1 MEIKSLFSLIGK
13 NLKIFFRSKVS
24 SVVVLLIPFLI
35 VMFTGF
41 AFNSSQLSNVQV
53 GVYCESY
60 NDFTNGIIGDFEQK
74 GFASNRYFSVESCVE
89 SVKYSDSQ
97 ICIIFPANLDPD
109 ITDEEIVFY
118 VDYSRVN
125 LADNLVNEV
134 QGSLLVKTTN
144 ISEGMAQNL
153 IDSLENV
160 KNALPNTKIKVNDVL
175 SNANKNRNIDLDTSV
190 DDISWTI
197 TELEDIKSDIDANE
211 TRLRANVENV
221 LVKLREVEKS
231 EIELSSNLNSLSEGQ
246 NEVVIGLG
254 ETVTDLDKII
264 LSLNSRKNIGADNIA
279 SPVKTKI
286 EPINVDY
293 NNKDYITPIMLS
305 LIVLFSAI
313 LLASTFVLKEKKTK
327 AFFRNFMT
335 PTKNITFLLSTYL
348 TCLIIISVQFLLV
361 FIGMKYIL
369 KIDIIPILAPLA
381 VVLIATILVFISI
394 GIFIGYLFRSDETII
409 FSSMIVAALF
419 MFFSNVILPLENISG
434 GLMKFL
440 KFNPLVVSDLA
451 LKKIILF
458 KFGFG
463 AITNELLVLGGF
475 IIIFFILN
483 VVFRKFTQRSW
494 K

>member
-1 MEIKSLFSLIGK
+1 MKISSLFSLIGK

-24 SVVVLLIPFLI
+24 SLVVLLIPFLI

-53 GVYCESY
+53 GIYCESY

-74 GFASNRYFSVESCVE
+74 GFASNRYSSIEDCVE

-97 ICIIFPANLDPD
+97 ICVIFPANLNPD
-109 ITDEEIVFY
+109 VTDEEIVFY

-144 ISEGMAQNL
+144 ISEGMAQDL
-153 IDSLENV
+153 INSLENV
-160 KNALPNTKIKVNDVL
+160 KNVLPNTKIKVNEVL
-175 SNANKNRNIDLDTSV
+175 NDANKNRNIDLDTSV
-190 DDISWTI
+190 DDISLAI
-197 TELEDIKSDIDANE
+197 AELEDIKDDIDANE
-211 TRLRANVENV
+211 TRLRSDVEEV
-221 LVKLREVEKS
+221 LVKLRE
-231 EIELSSNLNSLSEGQ
+231 IEEDETELTSNLNSLSEGQ
-246 NEVVIGLG
+246 NEIVLGLG
-254 ETVTDLDKII
+254 ETVADLDGII
-264 LSLNSRKNIGADNIA
+264 LSLNTRKNIGADNIA

-286 EPINVDY
+286 EPINIDH

-305 LIVLFSAI
+305 LIVLFGAI

-335 PTKNITFLLSTYL
+335 PTKNVTFLLSTYF
-348 TCLIIISVQFLLV
+348 TCLAIISVQFLLV
-361 FIGMKYIL
+361 FVGMKYIL
-369 KIDIIPILAPLA
+369 KIDIIPILAPL
-381 VVLIATILVFISI
+381 VVILIAAILVFISI

-434 GLMKFL
+434 GLMKIL
-440 KFNPLVVSDLA
+440 KFNPLVVSNLA

-458 KFGFG
+458 GFGFS
-463 AITNELLVLGGF
+463 AILNELLVLAGF
-475 IIIFFILN
+475 VVVFFVLN
-483 VVFRKFTQRSW
+483 IVFRKFTQRSW